1 VGRISVPGDKSISHR
16 VLMLAALADGA
27 STVRGLSD
35 GGDVACTRRI
45 IEALGADVVD
55 AGDGAISISGGRL
68 EAVDHPLDV
77 GNSGTGI
84 RLLAGLLAGLP
95 FRSVLDGDASIRRR
109 PMDRVLDPLRL
120 MGASLRGRDGQPLA
134 PLEIRG
140 GGLRG
145 IEYRLPVASAQVK
158 GCVLFA
164 GLSAEGPT
172 TVLEDRPSRAHTEEL
187 MMAFGIT
194 LDAGSDGDLR
204 SVTVQPGRPTA
215 FDHDVAGDPSQ
226 AAFWAV
232 AASILPGSEVVVA
245 NVYAGPARSGFVD
258 VLSRM
263 GADITHDPTTGDLTV
278 RHSGLTG
285 TVVTADEVPG
295 LVDEVPILAVAA
307 ACADVGITFI
317 GPSPDAITKMGDKIT
332 ARETVARRNVPLVP
346 GSPRG
351 LNDLELI
358 AIAREIGYPLMIKA
372 SAGGGGKGM
381 RAVYDE
387 SEIVAALGAARR
399 EAKGAFGNDEVYLE
413 KLIENSRHIEF
424 QILADEHGNVVH
436 LGERDCSLQR
446 RHQKLVEET
455 PSPFMT
461 EKLRKKMGDAA
472 VKAAESIK

>member
-1 VGRISVPGDKSISHR
+1 VSPLVEPLAGSLVVAPGGPLVGRIRVPGDKSISHR
-16 VLMLAALADGA
+16 VLMLAALADGT

-307 ACADVGITFI
+307 ACADGETTFEGVGELRVKE
-317 GPSPDAITKMGDKIT
+317 SDRLA
-332 ARETVARRNVPLVP
+332 TV
-346 GSPRG
+346 
-351 LNDLELI
+351 
-358 AIAREIGYPLMIKA
+358 
-372 SAGGGGKGM
+372 
-381 RAVYDE
+381 E
-387 SEIVAALGAARR
+387 SELGRMGADVRVDGDTLVVRGSALTGAEVDSHHDHRIAMACAVAAL
-399 EAKGAFGNDEVYLE
+399 V
-413 KLIENSRHIEF
+413 
-424 QILADEHGNVVH
+424 ADGPTTIHGWDAVATSYPGFVAD
-436 LGERDCSLQR
+436 LDL
-446 RHQKLVEET
+446 
-455 PSPFMT
+455 
-461 EKLRKKMGDAA
+461 LRGGT
-472 VKAAESIK
+472 

>member
-1 VGRISVPGDKSISHR
+1 MSPLVEPLAGSLVVAPGGPLVGRISVPGDKSISHR

-134 PLEIRG
+134 PLEIQG

-172 TVLEDRPSRAHTEEL
+172 TVFEDRPSRAHTEEL

-307 ACADVGITFI
+307 ACADGETTFEGVGELRVKE
-317 GPSPDAITKMGDKIT
+317 SDRLA
-332 ARETVARRNVPLVP
+332 TV
-346 GSPRG
+346 
-351 LNDLELI
+351 
-358 AIAREIGYPLMIKA
+358 
-372 SAGGGGKGM
+372 
-381 RAVYDE
+381 E
-387 SEIVAALGAARR
+387 SELGRMGADVRVDGDTLVVRGSALTGAEVDSHHDHRIAMACAVAAL
-399 EAKGAFGNDEVYLE
+399 V
-413 KLIENSRHIEF
+413 
-424 QILADEHGNVVH
+424 ADGPTTIHGWDAVATSYPGFVAD
-436 LGERDCSLQR
+436 LDL
-446 RHQKLVEET
+446 
-455 PSPFMT
+455 
-461 EKLRKKMGDAA
+461 LRGGT
-472 VKAAESIK
+472 

>member
-1 VGRISVPGDKSISHR
+1 MSPLVVAPGGPLVGRIRVPGDKSISHR
-16 VLMLAALADGA
+16 VLMLAALADGT

-45 IEALGADVVD
+45 IEALGVDVVD
-55 AGDGAISISGGRL
+55 AGDGTISIRGGRL

-84 RLLAGLLAGLP
+84 RLLAGLLAGQP

-120 MGASLRGRDGQPLA
+120 MGASLRGRDGLSLA

-172 TVLEDRPSRAHTEEL
+172 TVVEDRSSRAHTEEL
-187 MMAFGIT
+187 MTAFGLT
-194 LDAGSDGDLR
+194 LDRGSDGDLT

-232 AASILPGSEVVVA
+232 AASILPGSEVVVG

-263 GADITHDPTTGDLTV
+263 GADITHDPSSGDLTV

-307 ACADVGITFI
+307 ACADGQTTFEGVGELRVKE
-317 GPSPDAITKMGDKIT
+317 SDRLA
-332 ARETVARRNVPLVP
+332 TV
-346 GSPRG
+346 
-351 LNDLELI
+351 
-358 AIAREIGYPLMIKA
+358 
-372 SAGGGGKGM
+372 
-381 RAVYDE
+381 E
-387 SEIVAALGAARR
+387 SELGRMGADVRVDGDTLVVRGSALTGAEVDSHHDHRIAMACAVAGLVADGPTTIAGWDAVATSYPTF
-399 EAKGAFGNDEVYLE
+399 EADLD
-413 KLIENSRHIEF
+413 L
-424 QILADEHGNVVH
+424 
-436 LGERDCSLQR
+436 
-446 RHQKLVEET
+446 
-455 PSPFMT
+455 
-461 EKLRKKMGDAA
+461 LRGGT
-472 VKAAESIK
+472 

>member
-1 VGRISVPGDKSISHR
+1 MGPVSPLVEPLAGSLVVAPGGPLVGRISVPGDKSISHR
-16 VLMLAALADGA
+16 VLMLAALADGT

-134 PLEIRG
+134 PLEIQG

-307 ACADVGITFI
+307 ACADGETTFEGVGELRVKE
-317 GPSPDAITKMGDKIT
+317 SDRLA
-332 ARETVARRNVPLVP
+332 TV
-346 GSPRG
+346 
-351 LNDLELI
+351 
-358 AIAREIGYPLMIKA
+358 
-372 SAGGGGKGM
+372 
-381 RAVYDE
+381 E
-387 SEIVAALGAARR
+387 SELGRMGADVRVDGDTLVVRGSALTGAEVDSHHDHRIAMACAVAAL
-399 EAKGAFGNDEVYLE
+399 V
-413 KLIENSRHIEF
+413 
-424 QILADEHGNVVH
+424 ADGPTTIHGWDAVATSYPGFVAD
-436 LGERDCSLQR
+436 LDL
-446 RHQKLVEET
+446 
-455 PSPFMT
+455 
-461 EKLRKKMGDAA
+461 LRGGT
-472 VKAAESIK
+472 

>member
-1 VGRISVPGDKSISHR
+1 MSPLVEPLAGSLVVAPGGPLVGRISVPGDKSISHR
-16 VLMLAALADGA
+16 VLMLAALADGT

-120 MGASLRGRDGQPLA
+120 MGALLRGRDGQPLA

-307 ACADVGITFI
+307 ACADGETTFEGVGELRVKE
-317 GPSPDAITKMGDKIT
+317 SDRLA
-332 ARETVARRNVPLVP
+332 TV
-346 GSPRG
+346 
-351 LNDLELI
+351 
-358 AIAREIGYPLMIKA
+358 
-372 SAGGGGKGM
+372 
-381 RAVYDE
+381 E
-387 SEIVAALGAARR
+387 SELGRMGADVRVDGDTLVVRGSALTGAEVDSHHDHRIAMACAVAAL
-399 EAKGAFGNDEVYLE
+399 V
-413 KLIENSRHIEF
+413 
-424 QILADEHGNVVH
+424 ADGPTTIHGWDAVATSYPGFVAD
-436 LGERDCSLQR
+436 LDL
-446 RHQKLVEET
+446 
-455 PSPFMT
+455 
-461 EKLRKKMGDAA
+461 LRGGT
-472 VKAAESIK
+472 

>member
-1 VGRISVPGDKSISHR
+1 MGPVSPLVEPLAGSLVVAPGGPLVGRISVPGDKSISHR

-134 PLEIRG
+134 PLEIQG

-307 ACADVGITFI
+307 ACADGETTFEGVGELRVKE
-317 GPSPDAITKMGDKIT
+317 SDRLA
-332 ARETVARRNVPLVP
+332 TV
-346 GSPRG
+346 
-351 LNDLELI
+351 
-358 AIAREIGYPLMIKA
+358 
-372 SAGGGGKGM
+372 
-381 RAVYDE
+381 E
-387 SEIVAALGAARR
+387 SELGRMGADVRVDGDTLVVRGSALTGAEVDSHHDHRIAMACAVAAL
-399 EAKGAFGNDEVYLE
+399 V
-413 KLIENSRHIEF
+413 
-424 QILADEHGNVVH
+424 ADGPTTIHGWDAVATSYPGFVAD
-436 LGERDCSLQR
+436 LDL
-446 RHQKLVEET
+446 
-455 PSPFMT
+455 
-461 EKLRKKMGDAA
+461 LRGGT
-472 VKAAESIK
+472 

>member
-1 VGRISVPGDKSISHR
+1 VGEVSVPGDKSISHR
-16 VLMLAALADGA
+16 VLMLAALADGT

-55 AGDGAISISGGRL
+55 AGDGTISIRGGRL

-84 RLLAGLLAGLP
+84 RLLAGLLAGQP

-120 MGASLRGRDGQPLA
+120 MGASLRGRDGLSLA

-172 TVLEDRPSRAHTEEL
+172 TVVEDRSSRVHTEEL
-187 MMAFGIT
+187 MTAFGLT
-194 LDAGSDGDLR
+194 LDRGSDGDLT

-232 AASILPGSEVVVA
+232 AASIPPGPRWWSA
-245 NVYAGPARSGFVD
+245 TSTRAPPARDSWTCFRAWAPT
-258 VLSRM
+258 SRM
-263 GADITHDPTTGDLTV
+263 TRPA
-278 RHSGLTG
+278 
-285 TVVTADEVPG
+285 VTSRCV
-295 LVDEVPILAVAA
+295 
-307 ACADVGITFI
+307 T
-317 GPSPDAITKMGDKIT
+317 PD
-332 ARETVARRNVPLVP
+332 
-346 GSPRG
+346 
-351 LNDLELI
+351 
-358 AIAREIGYPLMIKA
+358 
-372 SAGGGGKGM
+372 
-381 RAVYDE
+381 
-387 SEIVAALGAARR
+387 
-399 EAKGAFGNDEVYLE
+399 
-413 KLIENSRHIEF
+413 
-424 QILADEHGNVVH
+424 
-436 LGERDCSLQR
+436 
-446 RHQKLVEET
+446 
-455 PSPFMT
+455 
-461 EKLRKKMGDAA
+461 
-472 VKAAESIK
+472 

>member
-1 VGRISVPGDKSISHR
+1 VSPLVEPLAGSLVVAPGGPLVGRISVPGDKSISHR
-16 VLMLAALADGA
+16 VLMLAALADGT

-134 PLEIRG
+134 PLEIQG

-307 ACADVGITFI
+307 ACADGETTFEGVGELRVKE
-317 GPSPDAITKMGDKIT
+317 SDRLA
-332 ARETVARRNVPLVP
+332 TV
-346 GSPRG
+346 
-351 LNDLELI
+351 
-358 AIAREIGYPLMIKA
+358 
-372 SAGGGGKGM
+372 
-381 RAVYDE
+381 E
-387 SEIVAALGAARR
+387 SELGRMGADVRVDGDTLVVRGSALTGAEVDSHHDHRIAMACAVAAL
-399 EAKGAFGNDEVYLE
+399 V
-413 KLIENSRHIEF
+413 
-424 QILADEHGNVVH
+424 ADGPTTIHGWDAVATSYPGFVAD
-436 LGERDCSLQR
+436 LDL
-446 RHQKLVEET
+446 
-455 PSPFMT
+455 
-461 EKLRKKMGDAA
+461 LRGGT
-472 VKAAESIK
+472 

>member
-1 VGRISVPGDKSISHR
+1 VGPVSPLVEPLAGSLVVAPGGPLVGRISVPGDKSISHR
-16 VLMLAALADGA
+16 VLMLAALADGT

-134 PLEIRG
+134 PLEIQG

-194 LDAGSDGDLR
+194 LDVGSDGDLR

-307 ACADVGITFI
+307 ACADGETTFEGVGELRVKE
-317 GPSPDAITKMGDKIT
+317 SDRLA
-332 ARETVARRNVPLVP
+332 TV
-346 GSPRG
+346 
-351 LNDLELI
+351 
-358 AIAREIGYPLMIKA
+358 
-372 SAGGGGKGM
+372 
-381 RAVYDE
+381 E
-387 SEIVAALGAARR
+387 SELGRMGADVRVDGDTLVVRGSALTGAEVDSHHDHRIAMACAVAAL
-399 EAKGAFGNDEVYLE
+399 V
-413 KLIENSRHIEF
+413 
-424 QILADEHGNVVH
+424 ADGPTTIHGWDAVATSYPGFVAD
-436 LGERDCSLQR
+436 LDL
-446 RHQKLVEET
+446 
-455 PSPFMT
+455 
-461 EKLRKKMGDAA
+461 LRGGT
-472 VKAAESIK
+472 

>member
-1 VGRISVPGDKSISHR
+1 MSPLVEPLAGSLVVAPGGPLVGRISVPGDKSISHR
-16 VLMLAALADGA
+16 VLMLAALADGT

-134 PLEIRG
+134 PLEIQG

-263 GADITHDPTTGDLTV
+263 GSDITHDPTTGDLTV

-307 ACADVGITFI
+307 ACADGETTFEGVGELRVKE
-317 GPSPDAITKMGDKIT
+317 SDRLA
-332 ARETVARRNVPLVP
+332 TV
-346 GSPRG
+346 
-351 LNDLELI
+351 
-358 AIAREIGYPLMIKA
+358 
-372 SAGGGGKGM
+372 
-381 RAVYDE
+381 E
-387 SEIVAALGAARR
+387 SELGRMGADVRVDGDTLVVRGSALTGAEVDSHHDHRIAMACAVAAL
-399 EAKGAFGNDEVYLE
+399 V
-413 KLIENSRHIEF
+413 
-424 QILADEHGNVVH
+424 ADGPTTIHGWDAVATSYPGFVAD
-436 LGERDCSLQR
+436 LDL
-446 RHQKLVEET
+446 
-455 PSPFMT
+455 
-461 EKLRKKMGDAA
+461 LRGGT
-472 VKAAESIK
+472 

>member
-1 VGRISVPGDKSISHR
+1 MSPLVEPLAGSLVVAPGGPLVGRIRVPGDKSISHR

-285 TVVTADEVPG
+285 TVVTADEVPR

-307 ACADVGITFI
+307 ACADGETTFEGVGELRVKE
-317 GPSPDAITKMGDKIT
+317 SDRLA
-332 ARETVARRNVPLVP
+332 TV
-346 GSPRG
+346 
-351 LNDLELI
+351 
-358 AIAREIGYPLMIKA
+358 
-372 SAGGGGKGM
+372 
-381 RAVYDE
+381 E
-387 SEIVAALGAARR
+387 SELGRMGADVRVDGDTLVVRGSALTGAEVDSHHDHRIAMACAVAAL
-399 EAKGAFGNDEVYLE
+399 V
-413 KLIENSRHIEF
+413 
-424 QILADEHGNVVH
+424 ADGPTTIHGWDAVATSYPGFVAD
-436 LGERDCSLQR
+436 LDL
-446 RHQKLVEET
+446 
-455 PSPFMT
+455 
-461 EKLRKKMGDAA
+461 LRGGT
-472 VKAAESIK
+472 

>member
-1 VGRISVPGDKSISHR
+1 VGPVSPLVEPLAGSLVVAPGGPLVGRIRVPGDKSISHR
-16 VLMLAALADGA
+16 VLMLAALADGT

-307 ACADVGITFI
+307 ACADGETTFEGVGELRVKE
-317 GPSPDAITKMGDKIT
+317 SDRLA
-332 ARETVARRNVPLVP
+332 TV
-346 GSPRG
+346 
-351 LNDLELI
+351 
-358 AIAREIGYPLMIKA
+358 
-372 SAGGGGKGM
+372 
-381 RAVYDE
+381 E
-387 SEIVAALGAARR
+387 SELGRMGADVRVDGDTLVVRGSALTGAEVDSHHDHRIAMACAVAAL
-399 EAKGAFGNDEVYLE
+399 V
-413 KLIENSRHIEF
+413 
-424 QILADEHGNVVH
+424 ADGPTTIHGWDAVATSYPGFVAD
-436 LGERDCSLQR
+436 LDL
-446 RHQKLVEET
+446 
-455 PSPFMT
+455 
-461 EKLRKKMGDAA
+461 LRGGT
-472 VKAAESIK
+472 

>member
-1 VGRISVPGDKSISHR
+1 VGPVSPLVEPLAGSLVVAPGGPLVGRISVPGDKSISHR

-307 ACADVGITFI
+307 ACADGETTFEGVGELRVKE
-317 GPSPDAITKMGDKIT
+317 SDRLA
-332 ARETVARRNVPLVP
+332 TV
-346 GSPRG
+346 
-351 LNDLELI
+351 
-358 AIAREIGYPLMIKA
+358 
-372 SAGGGGKGM
+372 
-381 RAVYDE
+381 E
-387 SEIVAALGAARR
+387 SELGRMGADVRVDGDTLVVRGSALTGAEVDSHHDHRIAMACAVAAL
-399 EAKGAFGNDEVYLE
+399 V
-413 KLIENSRHIEF
+413 
-424 QILADEHGNVVH
+424 ADGPTTIHGWDAVATSYPGFVAD
-436 LGERDCSLQR
+436 LDL
-446 RHQKLVEET
+446 
-455 PSPFMT
+455 
-461 EKLRKKMGDAA
+461 LRGGT
-472 VKAAESIK
+472 

>member
-1 VGRISVPGDKSISHR
+1 MGPVSPLVEPLAGSLVVAPGGPLVGRISVPGDKSISHR

-263 GADITHDPTTGDLTV
+263 GADITHAPTTGDLTV

-307 ACADVGITFI
+307 ACADGETTFEGVGELRVKE
-317 GPSPDAITKMGDKIT
+317 SDRLA
-332 ARETVARRNVPLVP
+332 TV
-346 GSPRG
+346 
-351 LNDLELI
+351 
-358 AIAREIGYPLMIKA
+358 
-372 SAGGGGKGM
+372 
-381 RAVYDE
+381 E
-387 SEIVAALGAARR
+387 SELGRMGADVRVDGDTLVVRGSALTGAEVDSHHDHRIAMACAVAAL
-399 EAKGAFGNDEVYLE
+399 V
-413 KLIENSRHIEF
+413 
-424 QILADEHGNVVH
+424 ADGPTTIHGWDAVATSYPGFVAD
-436 LGERDCSLQR
+436 LDL
-446 RHQKLVEET
+446 
-455 PSPFMT
+455 
-461 EKLRKKMGDAA
+461 LRGGT
-472 VKAAESIK
+472 

>member
-1 VGRISVPGDKSISHR
+1 VGPVSPLVEPLAGSLVVAPGGPLVGRISVPGDKSISHR

-134 PLEIRG
+134 PLEIQG

-285 TVVTADEVPG
+285 TVVTAEEVPG

-307 ACADVGITFI
+307 ACADGETTFEGVGELRVKE
-317 GPSPDAITKMGDKIT
+317 SDRLA
-332 ARETVARRNVPLVP
+332 TV
-346 GSPRG
+346 
-351 LNDLELI
+351 
-358 AIAREIGYPLMIKA
+358 
-372 SAGGGGKGM
+372 
-381 RAVYDE
+381 E
-387 SEIVAALGAARR
+387 SELGRMGADVRVDGDTLVVRGSALTGAEVDSHHDHRIAMACAVAAL
-399 EAKGAFGNDEVYLE
+399 V
-413 KLIENSRHIEF
+413 
-424 QILADEHGNVVH
+424 ADGPTTIHGWDAVATSYPGFVAD
-436 LGERDCSLQR
+436 LDL
-446 RHQKLVEET
+446 
-455 PSPFMT
+455 
-461 EKLRKKMGDAA
+461 LRGGT
-472 VKAAESIK
+472 

>member
-1 VGRISVPGDKSISHR
+1 VSPLVEPLAGSLVVAPGGPLVGRISVPGDKSISHR

-134 PLEIRG
+134 PLEIQG

-307 ACADVGITFI
+307 ACADGETTFEGVGELRVKE
-317 GPSPDAITKMGDKIT
+317 SDRLA
-332 ARETVARRNVPLVP
+332 TV
-346 GSPRG
+346 
-351 LNDLELI
+351 
-358 AIAREIGYPLMIKA
+358 
-372 SAGGGGKGM
+372 
-381 RAVYDE
+381 E
-387 SEIVAALGAARR
+387 SELGRMGADVRVDGDTLVVRGSALTGAEVDSHHDHRIAMACAVAAL
-399 EAKGAFGNDEVYLE
+399 V
-413 KLIENSRHIEF
+413 
-424 QILADEHGNVVH
+424 ADGPTTIHGWDAVATSYPGFVAD
-436 LGERDCSLQR
+436 LDL
-446 RHQKLVEET
+446 
-455 PSPFMT
+455 
-461 EKLRKKMGDAA
+461 LRGGT
-472 VKAAESIK
+472 

>member
-1 VGRISVPGDKSISHR
+1 MSPLVEPLAGSLVVAPGGPLVGRISVPGDKSISHR
-16 VLMLAALADGA
+16 VLMLASLADGT

-134 PLEIRG
+134 PLEIQG

-307 ACADVGITFI
+307 ACADGETTFEGVGELRVKE
-317 GPSPDAITKMGDKIT
+317 SDRLA
-332 ARETVARRNVPLVP
+332 TV
-346 GSPRG
+346 
-351 LNDLELI
+351 
-358 AIAREIGYPLMIKA
+358 
-372 SAGGGGKGM
+372 
-381 RAVYDE
+381 E
-387 SEIVAALGAARR
+387 SELGRMGADVRVDGDTLVVRGSALTGAEVDSHHDHRIAMACAVAAL
-399 EAKGAFGNDEVYLE
+399 V
-413 KLIENSRHIEF
+413 
-424 QILADEHGNVVH
+424 ADGPTTIHGWDAVATSYPGFVAD
-436 LGERDCSLQR
+436 LDL
-446 RHQKLVEET
+446 
-455 PSPFMT
+455 
-461 EKLRKKMGDAA
+461 LRGGT
-472 VKAAESIK
+472 

>member
-1 VGRISVPGDKSISHR
+1 MGPVSPLVEPLAGSLVVAPGGPLVGRISVPGDKSISHR

-307 ACADVGITFI
+307 ACADGETTFEGVGELRVKE
-317 GPSPDAITKMGDKIT
+317 SDRLA
-332 ARETVARRNVPLVP
+332 TV
-346 GSPRG
+346 
-351 LNDLELI
+351 
-358 AIAREIGYPLMIKA
+358 
-372 SAGGGGKGM
+372 
-381 RAVYDE
+381 E
-387 SEIVAALGAARR
+387 SELGRMGADVRVDGDTLVVRGSALTGAEVDSHHDHRIAMACAVAALVADGPTTIAGWDAVATSYPTFEADLDFLRGGA
-399 EAKGAFGNDEVYLE
+399 
-413 KLIENSRHIEF
+413 
-424 QILADEHGNVVH
+424 
-436 LGERDCSLQR
+436 
-446 RHQKLVEET
+446 
-455 PSPFMT
+455 
-461 EKLRKKMGDAA
+461 
-472 VKAAESIK
+472 

>member
-1 VGRISVPGDKSISHR
+1 MSPLVVAPVGPLVGRIRVPGDKSISHR
-16 VLMLAALADGA
+16 VLMLAALADGT

-55 AGDGAISISGGRL
+55 AGDGTISIRGGRL

-84 RLLAGLLAGLP
+84 RLLAGLLAGQP

-120 MGASLRGRDGQPLA
+120 MGATVDGRDGLSLA

-172 TVLEDRPSRAHTEEL
+172 TVVEDRSSRAHTEEL
-187 MMAFGIT
+187 MTAFGLT
-194 LDAGSDGDLR
+194 LERGSDGDLT

-232 AASILPGSEVVVA
+232 AASILPGSEVVVG

-263 GADITHDPTTGDLTV
+263 GADITHDPTSGDLTV

-307 ACADVGITFI
+307 ACADGQTTFEGVGELRVKE
-317 GPSPDAITKMGDKIT
+317 SDRLA
-332 ARETVARRNVPLVP
+332 TV
-346 GSPRG
+346 
-351 LNDLELI
+351 
-358 AIAREIGYPLMIKA
+358 
-372 SAGGGGKGM
+372 
-381 RAVYDE
+381 E
-387 SEIVAALGAARR
+387 SELGRMGADVRVDGDTLVVRGSALTGAEVDSHHDHRIAMACAVAALVADGPTTIAGWDAVATSYPTFEADLDFLRGGA
-399 EAKGAFGNDEVYLE
+399 
-413 KLIENSRHIEF
+413 
-424 QILADEHGNVVH
+424 
-436 LGERDCSLQR
+436 
-446 RHQKLVEET
+446 
-455 PSPFMT
+455 
-461 EKLRKKMGDAA
+461 
-472 VKAAESIK
+472 

>member
-1 VGRISVPGDKSISHR
+1 MGPVSPLVEPLAGSLVVAPGGPLVGRISVPGDKSISHR

-307 ACADVGITFI
+307 ACADGETTFEGVGELRVKE
-317 GPSPDAITKMGDKIT
+317 SDRLA
-332 ARETVARRNVPLVP
+332 TV
-346 GSPRG
+346 
-351 LNDLELI
+351 
-358 AIAREIGYPLMIKA
+358 
-372 SAGGGGKGM
+372 
-381 RAVYDE
+381 E
-387 SEIVAALGAARR
+387 SELGRMGADVRVDGDTLVVRGSALTGAEVDSHHDHRIAMACAVAAL
-399 EAKGAFGNDEVYLE
+399 V
-413 KLIENSRHIEF
+413 
-424 QILADEHGNVVH
+424 ADGPTTIHGWDAVATSYPGFVAD
-436 LGERDCSLQR
+436 LDL
-446 RHQKLVEET
+446 
-455 PSPFMT
+455 
-461 EKLRKKMGDAA
+461 LRGGT
-472 VKAAESIK
+472 